1 MQAMQMGVFRYQ
13 ERPRSASRHPVMEGG
28 LDHTGLVELLDY
40 THAQL
45 SKIRQAVAASDHAGA
60 MFAIDCLVG
69 AAAEQ
74 TKCKLASLE
83 HAGLPIGRNGPIG
96 RHSAADEF
104 EGGVARP
111 GKLTPSGK
119 PAAGRP

>member
-1 MQAMQMGVFRYQ
+1 
-13 ERPRSASRHPVMEGG
+13 MEGG

-40 THAQL
+40 TQAQL

-60 MFAIDCLVG
+60 MFTIDCLIG

-83 HAGLPIGRNGPIG
+83 HAGMPI
-96 RHSAADEF
+96 
-104 EGGVARP
+104 ARDSDV
-111 GKLTPSGK
+111 TPSGK
-119 PAAGRP
+119 PATGSPMPRARRAS

>member
-1 MQAMQMGVFRYQ
+1 M
-13 ERPRSASRHPVMEGG
+13 
-28 LDHTGLVELLDY
+28 DHTDLVELLDY
-40 THAQL
+40 TQAQL

-83 HAGLPIGRNGPIG
+83 HAGLPIGRD
-96 RHSAADEF
+96 AF
-104 EGGVARP
+104 EGGAPAP
-111 GKLTPSGK
+111 GKASGK
-119 PAAGRP
+119 PGGS

>member
-1 MQAMQMGVFRYQ
+1 M
-13 ERPRSASRHPVMEGG
+13 
-28 LDHTGLVELLDY
+28 DHTDLVELLDY
-40 THAQL
+40 TQAQL

-83 HAGLPIGRNGPIG
+83 HAGLPIGRD
-96 RHSAADEF
+96 AF
-104 EGGVARP
+104 EGGAAPP
-111 GKLTPSGK
+111 GKVTLSGQ
-119 PAAGRP
+119 PAAGRRPPLIRPR

>member
-1 MQAMQMGVFRYQ
+1 
-13 ERPRSASRHPVMEGG
+13 MEGG
-28 LDHTGLVELLDY
+28 LDHTDLVELLDY
-40 THAQL
+40 TQAQL

-83 HAGLPIGRNGPIG
+83 HAGLPID
-96 RHSAADEF
+96 RHSAADAF
-104 EGGVARP
+104 GGSAARP
-111 GKLTPSGK
+111 GKVGPSGK
-119 PAAGRP
+119 PAAGGSRS

>member
-1 MQAMQMGVFRYQ
+1 
-13 ERPRSASRHPVMEGG
+13 MEGG
-28 LDHTGLVELLDY
+28 LDHTDLVELLDY
-40 THAQL
+40 TQAQL
-45 SKIRQAVAASDHAGA
+45 SKIRQAVAASDHAGT

-96 RHSAADEF
+96 QNGPVGRHSAADAF
-104 EGGVARP
+104 EGGAARP
-111 GKLTPSGK
+111 GKVTPPAK
-119 PAAGRP
+119 PAARRNRS